1 MDSTALSAV
10 TSAGAAAQAQQDAGI
25 SVLKMSLNVEQDV
38 GLELIQSLSIPGLG
52 DNIDVK
58 A

>member
-10 TSAGAAAQAQQDAGI
+10 TSAGAAAQAQQDAGVR
-25 SVLKMSLNVEQDV
+25 VLKMSLNVEQAV
-38 GLELIQSLSIPGLG
+38 GLELVQSLSIPGLG
-52 DNIDVK
+52 ENLDVK

>member
-10 TSAGAAAQAQQDAGI
+10 TSAGAAAQAQQDASI

-38 GLELIQSLSIPGLG
+38 GLELIQALSVPGLG
-52 DNIDVK
+52 ENLDVK

>member
-10 TSAGAAAQAQQDAGI
+10 TSAGAAARAQQDASI

-52 DNIDVK
+52 ENLDVK

>member
-10 TSAGAAAQAQQDAGI
+10 TSAGAAAQAQQDASVG
-25 SVLKMSLNVEQDV
+25 VLKKSMDAEQAV
-38 GLELIQSLSIPGLG
+38 AMELIQAIGIPGLG
-52 DNIDVK
+52 ENLDVR

>member
-1 MDSTALSAV
+1 MDSTALAAV

-38 GLELIQSLSIPGLG
+38 GLELIQALSVPGLG
-52 DNIDVK
+52 ENIDVK

>member
-10 TSAGAAAQAQQDAGI
+10 TSAGAAAQAQQDASV
-25 SVLKMSLNVEQDV
+25 SVLKKSLNAEQAV
-38 GLELIQSLSIPGLG
+38 ALELIQSLSIPGLG
-52 DNIDVK
+52 QNLDVK

>member
-52 DNIDVK
+52 ENIDVK